1 MTDQYK
7 NSGATP
13 KIASNVKDKLTPNK
27 DLTKQLKELR
37 EKIQDQD
44 QVIHRMHRDIV
55 RLREAINQVAAKIK
69 S

>member
-7 NSGATP
+7 NTSPAAKMT
-13 KIASNVKDKLTPNK
+13 AVVPNRTEK
-27 DLTKQLKELR
+27 DLEKRVREMT

-55 RLREAINQVAAKIK
+55 RLRNAINEVAAKVK
-69 S
+69 